1 MTVKQIQKIEQIVEE
16 LEKLKTHTHWRLDL
30 HNDWNGKIGFNDILK
45 SIDDMIDDL
54 YDHDT
59 KDIMDGGIND
69 FGISDLMDN
78 NE

>member
-1 MTVKQIQKIEQIVEE
+1 MKVEQIQKIEQIVEE
-16 LEKLKTHTHWRLDL
+16 LEKLKVHTHWRLDL
-30 HNDWNGKIGFNDILK
+30 HGDWSGKIDFNEILK
-45 SIDDMIDDL
+45 NVENMIDDL

-59 KDIMDGGIND
+59 KDIWDAGIND

>member
-16 LEKLKTHTHWRLDL
+16 LDKLKVYTHERLDF
-30 HNDWNGKIGFNDILK
+30 NGDWYGKIGFNDILK

-59 KDIMDGGIND
+59 KDIMDMG
-69 FGISDLMDN
+69 L
-78 NE
+78 NELSIPADGE

>member
-16 LEKLKTHTHWRLDL
+16 LDKLKVYTHERLDF
-30 HNDWNGKIGFNDILK
+30 NGDWYGKIGFNDILK

-59 KDIMDGGIND
+59 KDIMDMG
-69 FGISDLMDN
+69 F
-78 NE
+78 NELSIPADGE

>member
-1 MTVKQIQKIEQIVEE
+1 MKVEQIQKIEQIVEE

-30 HNDWNGKIGFNDILK
+30 HGDWVGKIGFNDILK
-45 SIDDMIDDL
+45 NIDDMIDDL

-69 FGISDLMDN
+69 FGMSEFIQDG
-78 NE
+78 E